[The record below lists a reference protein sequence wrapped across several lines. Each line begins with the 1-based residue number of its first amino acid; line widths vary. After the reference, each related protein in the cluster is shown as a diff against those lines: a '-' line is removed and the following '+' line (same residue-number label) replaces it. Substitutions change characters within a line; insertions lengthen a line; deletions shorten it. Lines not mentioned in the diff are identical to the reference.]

1 MAAAHPPAAPA
12 LLVVKVGGSCLEQ
25 LEPEWWD
32 RLAELCRGGNGG
44 ASAGDHVRGGDARGD
59 HVRGDH
65 VRGDHVRGDHVRGDA
80 ASSAEPTKLVVVH
93 GWSRMVSAETPEGQP
108 DFIVDKHGFRSR
120 YTTEAVLEQIV
131 RVSGE
136 LRGRIADVLRER
148 GLNVGEVEGADSD
161 LLHAEVRQNMWWVG
175 EELVPLTNLVG
186 PVREV
191 DRSRLDV
198 LLAEHDAV
206 VVTPLAKTPDHPRV
220 NTDADRAAA
229 AIAGA
234 GGAERLVLVMDA
246 EAVLADG
253 EPVRQATRTELKGLS
268 RHAKGGMTKKLRAV
282 DEALGRGVS
291 EVAIGRAP
299 VPDLL
304 AGRAGTRIVG
314 DGPTEGAAS
323 AAGRLDTAT
332 CGQSSETS
340 AGGSTSA
347 ESETSAGRSTTVEC
361 GQSFERSAG
370 GSTSAES
377 ETSAGRSTTATCGQS
392 SETVRDADEDAVDGA
407 AAATP
412 SDSAVEGGAHPA
424 GVRNPGDG

>member
-1 MAAAHPPAAPA
+1 MASRPPEAPA

-32 RLAELCRGGNGG
+32 RLAELCRAG
-44 ASAGDHVRGGDARGD
+44 AA
-59 HVRGDH
+59 
-65 VRGDHVRGDHVRGDA
+65 
-80 ASSAEPTKLVVVH
+80 PKLVIVH

-136 LRGRIADVLRER
+136 LRGRIAGVLRER
-148 GLNVGEVEGADSD
+148 GLNVGEVDGADSD

-198 LLAEHDAV
+198 LLAEHEAV
-206 VVTPLAKTPDHPRV
+206 VVTPLAKTADHPRV

-253 EPVRQATRTELKGLS
+253 EPVRRATRSDLKDLA
-268 RHAKGGMTKKLRAV
+268 RHAEGGMTKKLRAV
-282 DEALGRGVS
+282 DEALGRGVR
-291 EVAIGRAP
+291 EVVIGRAP

-304 AGRAGTRIVG
+304 EGKAGTRIVG
-314 DGPTEGAAS
+314 EAHDG
-323 AAGRLDTAT
+323 
-332 CGQSSETS
+332 
-340 AGGSTSA
+340 
-347 ESETSAGRSTTVEC
+347 
-361 GQSFERSAG
+361 
-370 GSTSAES
+370 
-377 ETSAGRSTTATCGQS
+377 
-392 SETVRDADEDAVDGA
+392 
-407 AAATP
+407 
-412 SDSAVEGGAHPA
+412 AVEGGAHPV
-424 GVRNPGDG
+424 GVRNQGDG

>member
-1 MAAAHPPAAPA
+1 MSPRPPGAPA
-12 LLVVKVGGSCLEQ
+12 LLVVKVGGSCLEE

-32 RLAELCRGGNGG
+32 RLAELCRP
-44 ASAGDHVRGGDARGD
+44 A
-59 HVRGDH
+59 
-65 VRGDHVRGDHVRGDA
+65 
-80 ASSAEPTKLVVVH
+80 TKLVVVH

-120 YTTEAVLEQIV
+120 YTTPAVLEQIV

-136 LRGRIADVLRER
+136 LRGRIAAALRER
-148 GLNVGEVEGADSD
+148 GLDVGEADGAESD

-246 EAVLADG
+246 DAVLADG
-253 EPVRQATRTELKGLS
+253 EPVRHATRSDLNPLAK
-268 RHAKGGMTKKLRAV
+268 HATGGMSKKLRAV
-282 DEALGRGVS
+282 EEAFAGGV
-291 EVAIGRAP
+291 EQVAIGRAP
-299 VPDLL
+299 VPELI
-304 AGRAGTRIVG
+304 AGHAGTLIVDEAHDSVEQG
-314 DGPTEGAAS
+314 S
-323 AAGRLDTAT
+323 ANSAGRLDTAE
-332 CGQSSETS
+332 CGQSSET
-340 AGGSTSA
+340 AGDADDAAAIQDAGDASGRLSTA
-347 ESETSAGRSTTVEC
+347 EC
-361 GQSFERSAG
+361 GQSSKTTPDGGASAVDDRAVEG
-370 GSTSAES
+370 DAPGRANP
-377 ETSAGRSTTATCGQS
+377 AGRLSTPTCVQS
-392 SETVRDADEDAVDGA
+392 SETARD
-407 AAATP
+407 
-412 SDSAVEGGAHPA
+412 
-424 GVRNPGDG
+424 GDG